1 MLATM
6 LSGKQYCNRFRE
18 ERLTHH
24 GPGTSQPP
32 HGMPLGNMWLYHMGA
47 QRAERMMFTGDAS
60 PEPMM
65 TAA

>member
-1 MLATM
+1 
-6 LSGKQYCNRFRE
+6 
-18 ERLTHH
+18 
-24 GPGTSQPP
+24 
-32 HGMPLGNMWLYHMGA
+32 MPLGNMWLYHMGA